1 MPQLLFET
9 NDGTP
14 RAPWSPPILLPY
26 ESPRVWEAYGNM
38 GPIIGGPYTF
48 HETSS
53 MSQTLLGTAP
63 CFPVALD
70 GSRPATRRSPCGNR
84 NEPKSG
90 FRQVRNITCWGIPFP
105 RDIKHI
111 HNIDIVKPPMIHE
124 SLETPS
130 KKSWKHH
137 LSMNAVQDGHGLM
150 DATKKKACNNWGNL
164 GNISIPLM
172 MDTNG
177 MYV

>member
-105 RDIKHI
+105 RDIKHRHSQTTHDSRVLRDTLQEI
-111 HNIDIVKPPMIHE
+111 LKASPQHE
-124 SLETPS
+124 RRPGWPWPHGRHQ
-130 KKSWKHH
+130 KK
-137 LSMNAVQDGHGLM
+137 
-150 DATKKKACNNWGNL
+150 
-164 GNISIPLM
+164 
-172 MDTNG
+172 G
-177 MYV
+177 M